1 MITQL
6 RFSGRGLRG
15 ASKAPREVPA
25 RHLLPTLC
33 PRGAAGLVLAAH
45 CVPVLLL
52 QPGLVRAKRAG
63 AWLLLDWGSSCTVP
77 GSQPAPLWLGPFAA
91 PCEPHEGTA
100 GTVAETGS
108 TLRHKAWE
116 GLGALP
122 ACPAGGGLELAGA
135 PQGGP
140 TLLGAAAGA
149 IWAREQ
155 LQLMAVGSGVKG
167 LLLSLEQPLVALLLS
182 CRTRWLSGGFVVGLQ
197 WKDIG
202 FSPRQAPRVGQVGV
216 IAGCVSL
223 LSHP

>member
-15 ASKAPREVPA
+15 ASKAPREAPA
-25 RHLLPTLC
+25 RHLPPTLC
-33 PRGAAGLVLAAH
+33 PRGAAGLALAAR

-63 AWLLLDWGSSCTVP
+63 AWLPLDWGSSCTAP

-149 IWAREQ
+149 SWAREQ

-167 LLLSLEQPLVALLLS
+167 LLLSLEQPLVALQHPGHAEHPACSSSTCRDLS
-182 CRTRWLSGGFVVGLQ
+182 ARLSRHHM
-197 WKDIG
+197 WD
-202 FSPRQAPRVGQVGV
+202 R
-216 IAGCVSL
+216 
-223 LSHP
+223 